1 MDNKEGHLTPEQQKL
16 AADNH
21 NLIYSFAIKS
31 KIDVA
36 EYYDVLALGL
46 CKAALYHDGVS
57 GKFSTL
63 AYKCMR
69 TVYIDEVVTH
79 DKRYKRGNGKKT
91 EYYED
96 PVFQNGSKETYF
108 NLLSDM
114 KLPDEDSMILKLNF
128 QEFCRYITDREQKVL
143 KMKLSGMTQKEI
155 AKEYGVTHQMV
166 SLWLKAI
173 KKKAEYFFN
182 KEGWLE
188 NYSC

>member
-1 MDNKEGHLTPEQQKL
+1 M
-16 AADNH
+16 
-21 NLIYSFAIKS
+21 
-31 KIDVA
+31 
-36 EYYDVLALGL
+36 
-46 CKAALYHDGVS
+46 
-57 GKFSTL
+57 
-63 AYKCMR
+63 
-69 TVYIDEVVTH
+69 DEVVTH

-128 QEFCRYITDREQKVL
+128 QEFYRYITDREQKVL
-143 KMKLSGMTQKEI
+143 KMKLSGITQKEI

-173 KKKAEYFFN
+173 KKKAEYFFR

-188 NYSC
+188 NCSC

>member
-1 MDNKEGHLTPEQQKL
+1 MDNKDRHLTPEQQKL

-21 NLIYSFAIKS
+21 NLIYSFAVKN
-31 KIDVA
+31 KIDVV

-69 TVYIDEVVTH
+69 TVYMDEVITH
-79 DKRYKRGNGKKT
+79 DKRYKRGNGKRT

-96 PVFQNGSKETYF
+96 SVFQNGSKETYF
-108 NLLSDM
+108 NLFSNE
-114 KLPDEDSMILKLNF
+114 KSPDEDSVILKLNF

>member
-1 MDNKEGHLTPEQQKL
+1 MDNKDRHLTPEQQKL

-21 NLIYSFAIKS
+21 NLIYSFAVKN
-31 KIDVA
+31 KIDVV

-69 TVYIDEVVTH
+69 TVYMDEVVTH

-128 QEFCRYITDREQKVL
+128 QEFYRYITDREQKVL
-143 KMKLSGMTQKEI
+143 KMKLSGITQKEI

-173 KKKAEYFFN
+173 KKKAEYFFR

-188 NYSC
+188 NCSC

>member
-1 MDNKEGHLTPEQQKL
+1 MDNKDRHLTPEQQKL

-21 NLIYSFAIKS
+21 NLIYSFAVKN
-31 KIDVA
+31 KIDVV

-69 TVYIDEVVTH
+69 TVYMDEVVTH
-79 DKRYKRGNGKKT
+79 DKRYKRGNGKRT

-108 NLLSDM
+108 NLFSNE
-114 KLPDEDSMILKLNF
+114 KSPDEDSMILKLNF

-166 SLWLKAI
+166 SLWLKSDQEESGI
-173 KKKAEYFFN
+173 F
-182 KEGWLE
+182 L
-188 NYSC
+188 

>member
-1 MDNKEGHLTPEQQKL
+1 MDNKDRHLTPEQQKL

-21 NLIYSFAIKS
+21 NLIYSFAVKN
-31 KIDVA
+31 KIDVV

-69 TVYIDEVVTH
+69 TVYMDEVITH

-128 QEFCRYITDREQKVL
+128 QEFYRYITDREQKVL
-143 KMKLSGMTQKEI
+143 KMKLSGITQKEI

-173 KKKAEYFFN
+173 KKKAEYFFR

-188 NYSC
+188 NCSC

>member
-1 MDNKEGHLTPEQQKL
+1 MDSKEGHLTPEQQKL
-16 AADNH
+16 VADNH

-69 TVYIDEVVTH
+69 TVYMDEVITH

-108 NLLSDM
+108 SLFSNEKS
-114 KLPDEDSMILKLNF
+114 PDEDSMILKLNF
-128 QEFCRYITDREQKVL
+128 QQFC
-143 KMKLSGMTQKEI
+143 SGMTQKEI

-166 SLWLKAI
+166 SLWLKTI
-173 KKKAEYFFN
+173 KKKAEYFFK

-188 NYSC
+188 NCSC